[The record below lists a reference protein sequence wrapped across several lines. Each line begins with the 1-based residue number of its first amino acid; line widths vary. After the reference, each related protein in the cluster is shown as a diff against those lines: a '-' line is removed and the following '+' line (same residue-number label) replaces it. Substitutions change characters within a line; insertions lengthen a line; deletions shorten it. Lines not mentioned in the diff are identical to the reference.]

1 MSKYLFGLLLAGAA
15 APALAVG
22 GPHDR
27 HHNDDNSPRQ
37 ESHSEHP
44 ARSGGNEAR
53 PQPDRPQ
60 HAERPQFSGER
71 PQFAGRPQSSSER
84 PQFVNRPQMSGERPQ
99 FAGRP
104 QVQADTRES
113 IRETQH
119 ARPVMRENPY
129 AQGSDSVRNWRPRE
143 QAVQQNGYY
152 QQRSGRADREGND
165 RDDQRRVSNHGTRG
179 GYVGGVP
186 NYGSRGGYVGG
197 VPRQGTQP
205 PLRYERH
212 RDSGSHWNTNWRHDR
227 RYDWRD
233 RRRHNRS
240 LFHIG
245 FYSDP
250 FGWGYQSFSIGW
262 RLWPNYYQQSYWI
275 DPAMYGLPY
284 PPPGMQWVRYYND
297 ALLVDTFSGEVVDSI
312 PGFFW

>member
-15 APALAVG
+15 APALAAG

-27 HHNDDNSPRQ
+27 HHGDDNSPRQ
-37 ESHSEHP
+37 ESHSERP

-53 PQPDRPQ
+53 PQPDRSQ
-60 HAERPQFSGER
+60 HSERPQFSGER
-71 PQFAGRPQSSSER
+71 PQFAGRPQ
-84 PQFVNRPQMSGERPQ
+84 FVNRPQVSGERPQ

-104 QVQADTRES
+104 QVEADR
-113 IRETQH
+113 RQWNGETQH

-129 AQGSDSVRNWRPRE
+129 AQGADSVRDWRPRE
-143 QAVQQNGYY
+143 QAVQQNRYY
-152 QQRSGRADREGND
+152 QQRGGRTENEAYN
-165 RDDQRRVSNHGTRG
+165 RDGQRRVSSYRTRG
-179 GYVGGVP
+179 GYI
-186 NYGSRGGYVGG
+186 GG

-205 PLRYERH
+205 PVRYERH

-245 FYSDP
+245 FYNDP

-284 PPPGMQWVRYYND
+284 PPAGMQWVRYYND
-297 ALLVDTFSGEVVDSI
+297 ALLVDTFSGEIVDSI